1 MADCLADRAD
11 DRGLDHDEELV
22 IGLSNAIRAVV
33 TPELADKEH
42 TVADKDK
49 GDEVTGETTSALHPR
64 RLPQRTRR
72 ATYGGSR

>member
-49 GDEVTGETTSALHPR
+49 GDEVTGENTSALT
-64 RLPQRTRR
+64 LPERTRR
-72 ATYGGSR
+72 ATYRGSR